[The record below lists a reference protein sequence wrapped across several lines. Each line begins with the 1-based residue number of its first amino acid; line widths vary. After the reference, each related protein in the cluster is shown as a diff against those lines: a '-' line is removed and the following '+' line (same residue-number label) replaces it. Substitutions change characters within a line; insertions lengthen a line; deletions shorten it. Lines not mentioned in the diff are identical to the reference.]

1 MMVHARGND
10 ERMHRGTEESGYYLR
25 IGMDRDVRAV
35 SRHLAKGFECI
46 CSFCIILILLFP
58 PALVREAQVQVGHIK
73 TGVTSLF
80 AVLLCSTRRGV
91 IARM

>member
-1 MMVHARGND
+1 MMVHAREGCIGVLRN
-10 ERMHRGTEESGYYLR
+10 RVIIWR

-35 SRHLAKGFECI
+35 SRHLASGFECI
-46 CSFCIILILLFP
+46 CSFCIIIILLFP